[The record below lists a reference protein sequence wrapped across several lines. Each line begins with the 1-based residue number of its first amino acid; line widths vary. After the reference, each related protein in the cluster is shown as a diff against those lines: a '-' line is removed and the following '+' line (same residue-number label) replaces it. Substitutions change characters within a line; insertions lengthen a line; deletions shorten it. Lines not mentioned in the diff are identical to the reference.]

1 VSSGYHTHISNLF
14 FFLRRA
20 PKAENRDLMIAS
32 EASQRAS
39 MQSSGMTTTVQFMYV
54 ESNE

>member
-1 VSSGYHTHISNLF
+1 MSSGYHTHISNLF